1 MSDEDD
7 YMSDKFLCGD
17 VRPSLV
23 QQPNKKRQ
31 ISLEEK
37 KNEHIKRQKQES
49 MARKGIVNNKSLEE
63 SLKKPIENQNKGF
76 QMLAK
81 MGYKPGEA
89 LGKKMSGEETDSR
102 LIEPI
107 GISIKSD
114 RGGLGR
120 ETALRDLAERRR
132 QKREQQLRNRLVGG
146 ETVTVEQFRKR
157 AQEKADER
165 FAIGAL
171 KRSQL
176 SCETLD
182 LENGIKEAELSWFWP
197 ERNENV
203 NEEGSDEVANET
215 NESAGVNDNE
225 EEYTSAEK
233 LEILTSYLRTSYK
246 FCFWCGVRYKDQDDM
261 NSNCPGES
269 RDEH

>member
-7 YMSDKFLCGD
+7 YMSDKYLCGD

-23 QQPNKKRQ
+23 QQLNKKRQ

-37 KNEHIKRQKQES
+37 KNEQIKRQKKET
-49 MARKGIVNNKSLEE
+49 MTRKGIVNNKILEE
-63 SLKKPIENQNKGF
+63 SLKKPIEDQNKGF

-81 MGYKPGEA
+81 MGYKPGQA
-89 LGKKMSGEETDSR
+89 LGKKNTGNDKETR

-120 ETALRDLAERRR
+120 ETALRDLAERR
-132 QKREQQLRNRLVGG
+132 QQIREQQLRNRLVGG

-157 AQEKADER
+157 VQEKADER

-171 KRSQL
+171 KRCQL
-176 SCETLD
+176 TCETLD
-182 LENGIKEAELSWFWP
+182 LENDINEAELCWFWP
-197 ERNENV
+197 ERNEIV
-203 NEEGSDEVANET
+203 NEKDPDEVNEP
-215 NESAGVNDNE
+215 NEREVVDDNE
-225 EEYTSAEK
+225 EEFTTVEK
-233 LEILTSYLRTSYK
+233 LEMLTSYLRTSYK

-261 NSNCPGES
+261 NSNCPGEM
-269 RDEH
+269 RDDH